1 MNCNR
6 CGNPVNPNSSFC
18 ATCGNQIN
26 NTVVPQ
32 TVNQPTVVPQTTST
46 VVPQSNNNTNTIIAI
61 IVVLVIFIGAGVAGV
76 TLLKQ
81 TKSSTSKNNDTQ
93 NIVLND
99 ATTTTIKRT
108 TKSNDGNWKTTQRV
122 DKIDQ
127 SSSLMVNGYNV
138 VIPDGYI
145 PAYQDNILTVF
156 DSSKTRYYIINVID
170 TIVSRIDVEQY
181 KSTLMQQGYPAK
193 NFNRTTIENC
203 DTLQF
208 DMDNNLGH
216 IDAYL
221 VQVAPTKVAL
231 FMFLN
236 ENDMNYQNNIMK
248 ISMGK

>member
-46 VVPQSNNNTNTIIAI
+46 VVPQSNNNNNTIIAI

-81 TKSSTSKNNDTQ
+81 TKSSTFNNNDTQ

-99 ATTTTIKRT
+99 TTTTLART

-145 PAYQDNILTVF
+145 PSYQDNILTVF

-181 KSTLMQQGYPAK
+181 KSSLMQQGYPAK

-236 ENDMNYQNNIMK
+236 ENDMSYQNNIMK